1 MLDPMRSPRRRSH
14 RRLKAIVPVVGIS
27 VVLVLSACSSGK
39 SSTKTTNGAT
49 GATTGTGNSAIAGAQ
64 ADFDRVTGAYKFT
77 PPGEAVTVGD
87 SLKGK
92 SIWKI
97 DFIPIPIIQAFT
109 TIDKSIAE
117 QFGATFHSC
126 NANAQAAAA
135 AACISQALNAHA
147 DVIITDA
154 MPAQLAGPSIQKIKD
169 SGTKLLYAD
178 VGYTGDAMTPNYSE
192 FATDQRASARDAADG
207 LIVKLNGK
215 ANILAFYISDIP
227 ENVAATQ
234 AADGS
239 AGEVKKNCPSCTFDS
254 VGLASPDI
262 TNWAAKIG
270 AALIAHPN
278 ANAVLAE
285 VDPMVSAV
293 LQAVK
298 TTGRKMTIV
307 SGSSAPTG
315 LAAVKS
321 GQLYMEVGTPV
332 ILTAYAQM
340 DQVIRMVLG
349 KTPLTKYPN
358 ATHGFTTD
366 TAQSLTINNDTYV
379 TGAWYNI
386 DPKSLYDANWGV
398 S

>member
-1 MLDPMRSPRRRSH
+1 MLDPTRSPRH
-14 RRLKAIVPVVGIS
+14 RTHRILRILVPAVGITAA
-27 VVLVLSACSSGK
+27 LILSACSSSK
-39 SSTKTTNGAT
+39 STNNTNG
-49 GATTGTGNSAIAGAQ
+49 GGSTTSGGTNSAIAGAK
-64 ADFDRVTGAYKFT
+64 ANFDRVTGPYNFT
-77 PPGEAVTVGD
+77 PPGDPVVVGT

-109 TIDKSIAE
+109 TIDMGIAQ

-135 AACISQALNAHA
+135 AACITQALNAHA

-178 VGYTGDAMTPNYSE
+178 VGYTGDAMTPNYAE

-239 AGEVKKNCPSCTFDS
+239 AGEVKKNCPSCSFDS

-262 TNWAAKIG
+262 ANWAAKIG

-278 ANAVLAE
+278 VNAILAE
-285 VDPMVSAV
+285 VDPMVTAV
-293 LQAVK
+293 LQAIK
-298 TTGRKMTIV
+298 TTGRKVTVV

-315 LAAVKS
+315 LAAVKK
-321 GQLYMEVGTPV
+321 GDLYMEVGTPV

-349 KTPLTKYPN
+349 KTPITKYPN

-366 TAQSLTINNDTYV
+366 TAQSLTIDQPTYV
-379 TGAWYNI
+379 TGQWYNI
-386 DPKSLYDANWGV
+386 DPKTLYDKNWGV